1 MNSLWEDILRDLMEN
16 HRGKVIGG
24 LSGLVFSLL
33 VIRFGF
39 WWALFITF
47 FVLAGYL
54 IGRRIDE
61 TKEDL
66 WDLLDRF
73 LPPGHR

>member
-1 MNSLWEDILRDLMEN
+1 MWQDLLRELAEN

-24 LSGLVFSLL
+24 LSGLVLALL
-33 VIRFGF
+33 IIRYGF
-39 WWALFITF
+39 WWSLLIAL

-54 IGRRIDE
+54 IGKRLDD

-66 WDLLDRF
+66 WDLLDKF